1 MKKLFLLVLL
11 SLAALLGAE
20 AKKTQK
26 LPKVDNII
34 YMIGDGMGLCHVS
47 MLQIEGKYA
56 PTSFDR
62 AHNVALIKSYSTNN
76 RVTDSAAA
84 GTALATGFKTD
95 NGTLGMTPDGEIVE
109 SIIAKTSK
117 SGFAT
122 GLVVTCYLQHATP
135 AAFYAHVKSRNE
147 SDKISFD
154 FMESGI
160 DVAFGGGRRIF
171 EKAYKESGKN
181 YVDLLKAEGYE
192 VLFDQKEMD
201 GVASGKVIGLFA
213 EENLPT
219 LKEGR
224 GDYLARATEKALEI
238 LTADVRADKKKGF
251 VMMVEGSQIDY
262 RSHANDLE
270 GMLGEMR
277 DFDAA
282 IKVAIDYADAHPNTL
297 VVVCADHETS
307 GLAIPSNKT
316 DFTLPESGI
325 NYSFG
330 TSSHTGVML
339 PVYLYGAGAETI
351 KGIMENSELSVAL
364 QQLIKVAE

>member
-109 SIIAKTSK
+109 SIIAKASK

-192 VLFDQKEMD
+192 VLFEQKEMD

-224 GDYLARATEKALEI
+224 GSSL
-238 LTADVRADKKKGF
+238 LTA
-251 VMMVEGSQIDY
+251 
-262 RSHANDLE
+262 
-270 GMLGEMR
+270 
-277 DFDAA
+277 
-282 IKVAIDYADAHPNTL
+282 P
-297 VVVCADHETS
+297 
-307 GLAIPSNKT
+307 
-316 DFTLPESGI
+316 
-325 NYSFG
+325 
-330 TSSHTGVML
+330 
-339 PVYLYGAGAETI
+339 
-351 KGIMENSELSVAL
+351 LSTHC
-364 QQLIKVAE
+364 